1 MDVREIE
8 EFKATFTTTDRM
20 EAKRLAK
27 ASDMAY
33 FIWELTLNGYGRIRR
48 GEFKDYPELIKY
60 LLEENAII
68 IEDLTN

>member
-1 MDVREIE
+1 
-8 EFKATFTTTDRM
+8 M

-27 ASDMAY
+27 ALDMAN
-33 FIWELTLNGYGRIRR
+33 FIWELVLNGNGRIRR
-48 GEFKDYPELIKY
+48 GEFKDYPELIEC